1 MITLGFLWKYKLL
14 ILKASLPLSLILL
27 LGFAFLLVGYNL
39 EIAARGFE
47 SRYALEIFMKTGSS
61 PESLDTLQQFLKA
74 QPAYDKIEIVSQDAA
89 LDRMTQILGSDP
101 TEALGY
107 NPLPMSVIFYPKN
120 TYKNRTYLEILKDQV
135 EVIPAVEKGVFAGE
149 WLQELEKFNSIF
161 VKITAFFLLLVLF
174 AYLLL
179 FHMVLNHL
187 WLKHQETA
195 GKMHLL
201 GVSRLGLRL
210 PVYFW
215 SLITALLTSV
225 LALAILGIISNLV
238 SQNFLAL
245 RFFLPRHV
253 FAIAMTFT
261 SVTVL
266 LTIFKRMKIPTY
278 E

>member
-1 MITLGFLWKYKLL
+1 MIFGFLWKYKLL

-47 SRYALEIFMKTGSS
+47 NRYSLEIFMKTDSS
-61 PESLDTLQQFLKA
+61 PESLDTLQHFLKA

-89 LDRMTQILGSDP
+89 LDRMTSILGSDP

-107 NPLPMSVIFYPKN
+107 NPLPMSIIFYPKN
-120 TYKNRTYLEILKDQV
+120 TYKNRTYLEILKEQV
-135 EVIPAVEKGVFAGE
+135 EANPVVEKGVFAGE
-149 WLQELEKFNSIF
+149 WLQELENFYSIF

-179 FHMVLNHL
+179 FHMTLNHL

-201 GVSRLGLRL
+201 GVSRLGLRF

-215 SLITALLTSV
+215 ALITALLTSV
-225 LALAILGIISNLV
+225 LALVLLGIISNLV
-238 SQNFLAL
+238 SQNFLAM

-253 FAIAMTFT
+253 FAITIIFT
-261 SVTVL
+261 SITVL